1 MGRILL
7 ATLLVT
13 LFLSLIAL
21 LIILIKREI
30 RTMAERFQH
39 VQARLPSA
47 KGLLMFLL
55 PLPVLFAA
63 ITALARGQL
72 GGLLGNAAGYAL
84 FLTGALLLREG
95 LLAEADYARRR
106 IAKAPWPLKTLGNG
120 CIALATGIT
129 AWLGA
134 GQSPVVAAA
143 FSLTALLGGYLN
155 YGFDPRAA
163 KRFTDSDGIDTTDRV
178 LEALRQAERSIVAI
192 EQASLDIRN
201 TEFNQRL
208 RRIAKL
214 ARDILTL
221 LEEDPRDL
229 RRARKFLNVYLDG
242 ARQVSEGYAKT
253 HGRVAAPELE
263 DNFRRVLATIE
274 DVFQEQQQKLLES
287 DVSDLDVQIEVLATQ
302 LKREGVI

>member
-1 MGRILL
+1 MSFHP
-7 ATLLVT
+7 TNNDKVT
-13 LFLSLIAL
+13 HDPAL
-21 LIILIKREI
+21 YEVRFAPGIY
-30 RTMAERFQH
+30 ERMCAS
-39 VQARLPSA
+39 V
-47 KGLLMFLL
+47 
-55 PLPVLFAA
+55 
-63 ITALARGQL
+63 
-72 GGLLGNAAGYAL
+72 
-84 FLTGALLLREG
+84 GALEP
-95 LLAEADYARRR
+95 EHY
-106 IAKAPWPLKTLGNG
+106 
-120 CIALATGIT
+120 
-129 AWLGA
+129 
-134 GQSPVVAAA
+134 
-143 FSLTALLGGYLN
+143 ALLGGYLN
-155 YGFDPRAA
+155 YGFDPRTA

-178 LEALRQAERSIVAI
+178 LEALMQAERSIAAI